1 MPPKTPHS
9 TKHSTAPPVQ
19 DLKPVVFHN
28 ARASIKN
35 ATGHLRHTIQKKTNP
50 DGKRLAGLDA
60 ATADGT
66 QKKQCV
72 SKAFR
77 TALIQAR
84 VTKKWKQ
91 KDLAQNA
98 NVKLQELTNLEKGTM
113 VGGVEGVRRKLNRA
127 LGVELPG
134 VVEK

>member
-1 MPPKTPHS
+1 MPPKTPH
-9 TKHSTAPPVQ
+9 TKHGTAPPVQ
-19 DLKPVVFHN
+19 DLKPVVLRN
-28 ARASIKN
+28 AHAPIKN

-66 QKKQCV
+66 QKKLGV

-77 TALIQAR
+77 TMLIQAR
-84 VTKKWKQ
+84 VAKKWKQ
-91 KDLAQNA
+91 KDLAQHA
-98 NVKLQELTNLEKGTM
+98 NVKLQELTDLEKGKM
-113 VGGVEGVRRKLNRA
+113 VGGGEGVRRKLNRA

-134 VVEK
+134 MVEK